1 MRTTAGRFCSSIVLL
16 SVRGTSASVH
26 ILNSAQGLNA
36 MALQPAPQGS
46 TWRLLYQQAMLETD
60 PVKLPPLITQANHA
74 ILDRIE
80 NIPSSFGELE
90 LSRLN
95 AALHHLRLLRREYER
110 SMKEWEELNTR
121 KAG

>member
-1 MRTTAGRFCSSIVLL
+1 MTLQAVPHSSNWQV
-16 SVRGTSASVH
+16 
-26 ILNSAQGLNA
+26 
-36 MALQPAPQGS
+36 
-46 TWRLLYQQAMLETD
+46 LYQQAMLETD
-60 PVKLPPLITQANHA
+60 PVKLPPLLTQANHA

-80 NIPSSFGELE
+80 NVPSFFGELE

-95 AALHHLRLLRREYER
+95 AALHHLRLLRREFER

>member
-1 MRTTAGRFCSSIVLL
+1 
-16 SVRGTSASVH
+16 
-26 ILNSAQGLNA
+26 
-36 MALQPAPQGS
+36 MAIQPTPPGS
-46 TWRLLYQQAMLETD
+46 TWQLLYQQAMLETD
-60 PVKLPPLITQANHA
+60 PVKLPPLITQANYA

-80 NIPSSFGELE
+80 NVPSSFGELE